1 MANRQKSNSIPANP
15 DNTIKPNDP
24 QWPGDRKTP
33 GQIKTPERG
42 NKGVEEKTV
51 IPLVRTGVP
60 PTPQYAWPLL
70 KALTGVEVVVGAEGG
85 LPRGGSLS

>member
-51 IPLVRTGVP
+51 IPLVR
-60 PTPQYAWPLL
+60 
-70 KALTGVEVVVGAEGG
+70 
-85 LPRGGSLS
+85 